1 MRLIIASERTIWGV
15 LAVIRLIN
23 AMLIQTYFV
32 PDEFWQSVEVAHK
45 MVFKYPFYSYCGRV
59 YLNCNYICTFT
70 SLHIS
75 NSRFESTV
83 KGIH

>member
-45 MVFKYPFYSYCGRV
+45 MVFKYPFYSHWG
-59 YLNCNYICTFT
+59 
-70 SLHIS
+70 
-75 NSRFESTV
+75 
-83 KGIH
+83 